1 MLYIGDLGFDPLNFA
16 KGKSVADMNTL
27 KLKEIKNGR
36 LAMIGIMGMLAQ
48 NLATH
53 GASTL

>member
-1 MLYIGDLGFDPLNFA
+1 
-16 KGKSVADMNTL
+16 MNTL